1 MGPISKVINN
11 PDYFFTSEEL
21 VVIFLA
27 VFVPLLIFS
36 IICYF
41 KKNA

>member
-1 MGPISKVINN
+1 MGPISKAITN
-11 PDYFFTSEEL
+11 PDYFLTLEEL

-27 VFVPLLIFS
+27 VFVPLLIFC